1 MTVSIT
7 RRIASNAIVAAIYFL
22 LTIVTSPIA
31 FGEIQV
37 RIAEI
42 MILLCFFRRDF
53 VIGVTLGCLMA
64 NFTSTLGMWDVLIGT
79 SATLVSSLLVA
90 FASPRLLIATIW
102 PILANAF
109 AVGFEL
115 NWLLSLPF
123 WESAL
128 FVGIGETIAIFVG
141 YALFMLIKKNK
152 GFFEAIG
159 ANRHLDFRF

>member
-1 MTVSIT
+1 MTVSLT
-7 RRIASNAIVAAIYFL
+7 RKIASNAIVAAIYFL
-22 LTIVTSPIA
+22 LTMVTSPFA
-31 FGEIQV
+31 FGQIQV

-64 NFTSTLGMWDVLIGT
+64 NFGSTLGMWDVLIGT
-79 SATLVSSLLVA
+79 AATLVSSLLVA
-90 FASPRLLIATIW
+90 YASPKLLIATIW
-102 PILANAF
+102 PILINAF

-115 NWLLSLPF
+115 NWLLELPF

-128 FVGIGETIAIFVG
+128 FVGIGEAIAIFVG
-141 YALFMLIKKNK
+141 YALFMVTKKNK
-152 GFFEAIG
+152 GFHDAFG